1 MKTFDKYTALKI
13 NMSNKYLKK
22 LLKKYNVYIQFELKY
37 SNFINYQTSNK
48 KNISL
53 YIYWLIYVITIL
65 KIC

>member
-1 MKTFDKYTALKI
+1 
-13 NMSNKYLKK
+13 MSNKYLKK

-53 YIYWLIYVITIL
+53 YIY
-65 KIC
+65 